1 MDERAPQVGE
11 MAPDFELPSD
21 SGERVRLSQFRGRKV
36 ILYFYPKDDT
46 SGCTTQACGFRD
58 SYPLITER
66 NAVVLGVS
74 PDSARSHQQFKT
86 KYDLPFMLLVDD
98 QHAVAAAYGVW
109 VEKSRYGKTYWGV
122 ERSHFVVDETGK
134 IIEAAVKVKPE
145 ESVSQAVAALG

>member
-1 MDERAPQVGE
+1 VDERAPQVGE
-11 MAPDFELPSD
+11 MAPNFELPSD
-21 SGERVRLSQFRGRKV
+21 SGERVRLSQFRGQKV
-36 ILYFYPKDDT
+36 ILYFYPKDET
-46 SGCTTQACGFRD
+46 SGCTRQACGFRD

-86 KYDLPFMLLVDD
+86 KYHLPFMLLVDD

-122 ERSHFVVDETGK
+122 ERSHFVLDETGR
-134 IIEAAVKVKPE
+134 IIAAAVKVRPE
-145 ESVSQAVAALG
+145 ASVAQAIAALG

>member
-21 SGERVRLSQFRGRKV
+21 SGERVRLSQFRGQKV

>member
-109 VEKSRYGKTYWGV
+109 VEKSRYGKTDWGV
-122 ERSHFVVDETGK
+122 ERSHFVLDETGR
-134 IIEAAVKVKPE
+134 IIEAAVKVRPE
-145 ESVSQAVAALG
+145 ASVSQAVAALG

>member
-109 VEKSRYGKTYWGV
+109 VEKSRYGKTDWGV
-122 ERSHFVVDETGK
+122 ERSHFVLDETGR
-134 IIEAAVKVKPE
+134 IIAAAVKVRPE
-145 ESVSQAVAALG
+145 ASVSQAVAALG

>member
-1 MDERAPQVGE
+1 MDERAPLVGE
-11 MAPDFELPSD
+11 MAPDFELLSD
-21 SGERVRLSQFRGRKV
+21 SGERVRLSQFRGQKV

-46 SGCTTQACGFRD
+46 SGCTMQACGFRD

-74 PDSARSHQQFKT
+74 PDSGRSHQQFKT
-86 KYDLPFMLLVDD
+86 KYHLPFLLLVDD

-122 ERSHFVVDETGK
+122 ERSHFVLDETGR
-134 IIEAAVKVKPE
+134 IIAAAVKVRPE
-145 ESVSQAVAALG
+145 ASVSQAVAALG